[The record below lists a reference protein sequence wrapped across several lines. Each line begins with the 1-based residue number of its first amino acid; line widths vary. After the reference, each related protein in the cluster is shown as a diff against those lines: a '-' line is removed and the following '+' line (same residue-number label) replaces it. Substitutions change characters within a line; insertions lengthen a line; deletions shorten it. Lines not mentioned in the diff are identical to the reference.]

1 MTQDHSRP
9 AHSRPRRT
17 ASVILATTLIWSQL
31 AQVAVAVPTDLADTP
46 MATAGRAKPNLIFVV
61 DDSGSMDS
69 EFSPIRGFSTN
80 DGAGWWNTT
89 DRRFIG
95 RDKDDLF
102 SSFVPAPAPSP
113 NDPIGGPFNFNRL
126 GTADATWKKYG
137 ILFPNGVCGANCD
150 SKAYNDASDSQF
162 SFPPTREFAY
172 FHSPVYNAQ
181 YYNPA
186 VNYDPWR
193 PYHDGTTLRTPQ
205 NYDNTGTG
213 LWTAVRSHP
222 YYPTPTTTS
231 STFNLTVP
239 VPKPTA
245 APTDKVFR
253 MYPGMIMPANATY
266 RVCTSADGS
275 TCGAWVAAPATD
287 TCLGRRSNE
296 PLVIAP
302 VPGTAGASPLV
313 CPNAFAY
320 GVATMLAFPNF
331 GAFNFTDGVAP
342 RVNVNHADV
351 QIAYAAA
358 SYWERSTS
366 VGPLP
371 ANEAYGPDR
380 LRLRYVLIS
389 AATPTYTKLSAA
401 RTDCPGTVC
410 TYAQEMTN
418 YANWFAYYRKRHL
431 MLNGAM
437 GLAFDQVK
445 GLRGG
450 YFLFNNLANVTMY
463 DFDQTS
469 DSLNGKRLLGQLYKT
484 KGTGG
489 TPTRPALEYAGRQF
503 ERTDGNAPIQA
514 ACQYN
519 AAFVLTDGFATNSA
533 PSGSYGNADSDPTNR
548 FTIPYD
554 DANLDLKYDSNP
566 NATVTTDGNLPLPPV
581 PLTNATAFTPS
592 DTYRDN
598 WSNTLA
604 DIAMHFYSTNLRPL
618 MAPIRQVPVDIN
630 DIAKDSDRQDYLHMT
645 TFALGLGVQGVIFN
659 NSAFPDQNRDPY
671 AFAPDWNVVN
681 PTTQVRSP
689 TSIDELWHATI
700 NSRGLMLS
708 ASAPEEARSGVV
720 DVVNN
725 VGARGGSGASVAVS
739 NPNLTPGDSFS
750 YQSSYNSGSWS
761 GDINKFAI
769 DPSTGVVSETP
780 SWNPGPQRQLVLRDP
795 ATRIL
800 ATYDGASAVPF
811 QWASI
816 GPTLQNKLT
825 FTPLFGVPSPDPD
838 VLDFLRGVRTK
849 EVEKFRS
856 RGPRPPFATGTSLNN
871 ISVLGDIVNGE
882 PVVIGAPLL
891 QYFDSGYSDF
901 RTAQALRPT
910 TVYQGANDGIFHA
923 IAGADGSELWGYV
936 PYGAYPNLSNLAE
949 RNVFTHKYTVDG
961 SPTFS
966 DVDFSFTS
974 GNDLAN
980 PPASNWKTI
989 VIGSLRKGGFGY
1001 FALDAT
1007 TPSALNETDLLSKVL
1022 WEFPNNTL
1030 PVATKLNVGYSFGRP
1045 VIVKTRA
1052 AGWVAV
1058 LASGYNNGTGAGSSG
1073 GDGVGRIW
1081 ILNIRTGGVIAELT
1095 TSVGT
1100 AAAPSGLAHL
1110 ASFVA
1115 RPDVDP
1121 TAEAVYGGDLLGNLW
1136 RLDVSGANVSNWSV
1150 TRMATLTD
1158 SAGNIQPI
1166 SSEPELG
1173 TVNRERFVYIGA
1185 GQYIGDSDV
1194 PSNVPENIYASR
1206 KMSFY
1211 GLKDTPSVTTS
1222 PVIVSPIRSTL
1233 VQQVITKGA
1242 NTATLTSNPVP
1253 GSAKGWY
1260 IDFTEDAER
1269 SVTNP
1274 ILSGGVLTFTSN
1286 IPVGGVANPCT
1297 PGGKSWVWFID
1308 YATGGKVTVG
1318 TTPPPSGK
1326 FLGNV
1331 LSSRVVL
1338 VRLPNGNV
1346 VGLVRGSDSK
1356 TQTVNPPNSSIAATG
1371 RRLSWREIVQ

>member
-1 MTQDHSRP
+1 MTQARFQ
-9 AHSRPRRT
+9 PRRT
-17 ASVILATTLIWSQL
+17 ASTVLATTLIWSQMLQPLL
-31 AQVAVAVPTDLADTP
+31 AATDLADTP
-46 MATAGRAKPNLIFVV
+46 MATAGRAKPNMIFVV

-80 DGAGWWNTT
+80 DGAGWWNTV

-95 RDKDDLF
+95 RDNLDGF
-102 SSFVPAPAPSP
+102 SSFVPAPVVSP

-126 GTADATWKKYG
+126 GNADGTWKKYG
-137 ILFPNGVCGANCD
+137 YLFPNGTCGGNCD
-150 SKAYNDASDSQF
+150 SRAYTDSSNDQF

-172 FHSPVYNAQ
+172 FRSPLYNAQ

-193 PYHDGTTLRTPQ
+193 PYHDGTALRTPQ

-222 YYPTPTTTS
+222 FYPSPTTTS
-231 STFNLTVP
+231 STFNLTTP
-239 VPKPTA
+239 VPKPA
-245 APTDKVFR
+245 ATPGDRTFR

-266 RVCTSADGS
+266 RVCTSTNNG
-275 TCGAWVAAPATD
+275 TCGAWVLAPATD
-287 TCLGRRSNE
+287 TCLGRRSDE
-296 PLVIAP
+296 PLAIVP
-302 VPGTAGASPLV
+302 VPAAVGASPLV
-313 CPNAFAY
+313 CPNAAAY
-320 GVATMLAFPNF
+320 GVTTMLAFPNF
-331 GAFNFTDGVAP
+331 GTFNFTSGPAP
-342 RVNVNHADV
+342 RVNIDHADV
-351 QIAYAAA
+351 QIAYDAA
-358 SYWERSTS
+358 SYWERSNTA
-366 VGPLP
+366 GPLA

-380 LRLRYVLIS
+380 QRMRYVLIS
-389 AATPTYTKLSAA
+389 PATPVYPKLSAA
-401 RTDCPGTVC
+401 RTDCPGTTC
-410 TYAQEMTN
+410 TYAQEMN
-418 YANWFAYYRKRHL
+418 NFANWFAYYRKRHM

-450 YFLFNNLANVTMY
+450 AFLFNNRVNVTMY
-463 DFDQTS
+463 DFDQPS
-469 DSLNGKRLLGQLYKT
+469 DSLNGKRLLGQLYRS

-489 TPTRPALEYAGRQF
+489 TPTRDSLEYAGQQF
-503 ERTDGNAPIQA
+503 QRTDAAAPIQA

-519 AAFVLTDGFATNSA
+519 AAFVLTDGFATNDP
-533 PSGSYGNADSDPTNR
+533 PSFNYGNADAVTTNR
-548 FTIPYD
+548 FTIPFD
-554 DANLDLKYDSNP
+554 NANLDLKYNSDP
-566 NATVTTDGNLPLPPV
+566 DATVTDDGNIPLPPA
-581 PLTNATAFTPS
+581 PLTNTTVFTPHP
-592 DTYRDN
+592 TYTDN

-604 DIAMHFYSTNLRPL
+604 DIAMYYYSTNLRPGL
-618 MAPIRQVPVDIN
+618 TPIRQVPVDVN
-630 DIAKDSDRQDYLHMT
+630 DIAKDSDRQDYLHMA
-645 TFALGLGVQGVIFN
+645 TFALGLGVQGVVFN
-659 NSAFPDQNRDPY
+659 NSAFPNENADPY
-671 AFAPDWNVVN
+671 TYPPNWNLID

-700 NSRGLMLS
+700 NGRGIMLS
-708 ASAPEEARSGVV
+708 VSAPEEARSGVV
-720 DVVNN
+720 DIVNN

-769 DPSTGVVSETP
+769 DPNTGVVSETP
-780 SWNPGPQRQLVLRDP
+780 AWNPGPQRQLVLRDP
-795 ATRIL
+795 ASRIL
-800 ATYDGASAVPF
+800 ATFDGTNVVPF
-811 QWASI
+811 QWSSLSPA
-816 GPTLQNKLT
+816 LQNRLT
-825 FTPLFGVPSPDPD
+825 FTPLFGVPSPDPE
-838 VLDFLRGVRTK
+838 VLDFLRGARNK

-891 QYFDSGYSDF
+891 QYFDTGYSDF
-901 RTAQALRPT
+901 RNTQASRPT

-923 IAGADGSELWGYV
+923 FSGADGSELWGYV
-936 PYGAYPNLSNLAE
+936 PYGVYPNLSNLAE
-949 RNVFTHKYTVDG
+949 RNTFSHKYTVDG
-961 SPTFS
+961 SPTTG
-966 DVDFSFTS
+966 DVDFNFTS

-980 PPASNWKTI
+980 PPAPNWRTV

-1001 FALDAT
+1001 FAIDAT
-1007 TPSALNETDLLSKVL
+1007 SPSALNETDLLTKIM
-1022 WEFPNNTL
+1022 WEFPNDLL
-1030 PVATKLNVGYSFGRP
+1030 PTATKLNVGFSFGRP

-1058 LASGYNNGTGAGSSG
+1058 LPSGYNNGSGVGSSG
-1073 GDGVGRIW
+1073 GDGVGRIY
-1081 ILNIRTGGVIAELT
+1081 ILNIRTGAVIAELST
-1095 TSVGT
+1095 GVGT
-1100 AAAPSGLAHL
+1100 AATPSGLAHL
-1110 ASFVA
+1110 SSFVE

-1121 TAEAVYGGDLLGNLW
+1121 TAEAIYGGDLLGNLW
-1136 RLDVSGANVSNWSV
+1136 RFNVSGANVSDWSV

-1166 SSEPELG
+1166 TSEPELG

-1194 PSNVPENIYASR
+1194 PSNVPENVYATR
-1206 KMSFY
+1206 RMTFY

-1222 PVIVSPIRSTL
+1222 PVIASPIRSTL
-1233 VQQVITKGA
+1233 VQQVITKGVD
-1242 NTATLTSNPVP
+1242 TATLTSNPVP
-1253 GSAKGWY
+1253 SSAKGWY
-1260 IDFTEDAER
+1260 IDFTENGER

-1286 IPVGGVANPCT
+1286 IPVGGTANPCT
-1297 PGGKSWVWFID
+1297 PGGRSWVWFID
-1308 YATGGKVTVG
+1308 YATGGRITVG
-1318 TTPPPSGK
+1318 TTPPPSGR

-1356 TQTVNPPNSSIAATG
+1356 TQTVDPPNSSIPATG